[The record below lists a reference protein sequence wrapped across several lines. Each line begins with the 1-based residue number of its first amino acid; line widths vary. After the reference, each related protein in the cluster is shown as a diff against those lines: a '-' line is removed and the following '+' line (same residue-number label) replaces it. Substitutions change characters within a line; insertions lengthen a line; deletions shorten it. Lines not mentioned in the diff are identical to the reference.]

1 MTIFVLWSLPLAI
14 LGTGLL
20 AAAFLVASRRRLH
33 LLASLACA
41 CCILCGLILAE
52 RALVLAS
59 GVLLLVNLVQLIRI
73 VRRAH
78 MGTMTREERA
88 LIEQVLQV
96 EEPTQQRRLLDVIV
110 WRDADVGE
118 VLMRQG
124 QIAPPLVYIASGSV
138 DVEVNGMSVGSCGA
152 GDFLGEMSLV
162 SGEAASATVKVAL
175 PARIAV
181 FDREGLRRLITGLP
195 EMARALDHTLNKGL
209 AGKIRRMNHASAT
222 RTDIP
227 G

>member
-1 MTIFVLWSLPLAI
+1 MQAVGIGMEWALPPIML
-14 LGTGLL
+14 LL
-20 AAAFLVASRRRLH
+20 AAFIVPGRRWLH
-33 LLASLACA
+33 GLACA
-41 CCILCGLILAE
+41 AFAWCAIAAAMLGLPTPAILFALFAAVNAVRLLA
-52 RALVLAS
+52 
-59 GVLLLVNLVQLIRI
+59 IH
-73 VRRAH
+73 RRARK
-78 MGTMTREERA
+78 GTMTREERA

-96 EEPTQQRRLLDVIV
+96 EEPAQQRRLLDVIV
-110 WRDADVGE
+110 WRDANAGE

-124 QIAPPLVYIASGSV
+124 QKAPPLIYIASGRV
-138 DVEVNGMSVGSCGA
+138 DVEHDGLPVGSCGA

-181 FDREGLRRLITGLP
+181 FDREGLQRLITGLP

>member
-1 MTIFVLWSLPLAI
+1 MQALGIGIEWALPPI
-14 LGTGLL
+14 MLL
-20 AAAFLVASRRRLH
+20 LTAFIVRGRRWLH
-33 LLASLACA
+33 GLACA
-41 CCILCGLILAE
+41 AFVWCAIVAVMFGLLTSAILFALFAAVNAVKLLA
-52 RALVLAS
+52 
-59 GVLLLVNLVQLIRI
+59 IH
-73 VRRAH
+73 RRARK
-78 MGTMTREERA
+78 GTMTREERA

-96 EEPTQQRRLLDVIV
+96 EEPAQQRRLLDVIS
-110 WRDADVGE
+110 WRDADAGE

-124 QIAPPLVYIASGSV
+124 QKAPPLIYVASGRV
-138 DVEVNGMSVGSCGA
+138 DVEHDGLLVGSCGG

-162 SGEAASATVKVAL
+162 SGETASATVKVAL

-181 FDREGLRRLITGLP
+181 FDREGLQRLITGLP